1 MKTLVVDD
9 ELVSRKKM
17 QRIMDTLGQCE
28 AVESG
33 SAAIAAF
40 KKAWES
46 WVPFD
51 LISLDIA
58 MPEMDGTEVL
68 FEIREIENQKNI
80 PGEKQVKILMVTSHS
95 DRDNIITCIQAGCD
109 GYIVKPFDRETVIEK
124 IEKIKS
130 GERIGRADIEDIL
143 ASPPDMQEGKMKTLV
158 VDDELVSRKKM
169 QKIMVNLGECEAV
182 ESGSAAIAAFKK
194 ALGNGTP
201 FDLITLDIAM
211 PEMDGTEVL
220 FEIREI
226 EKEKKIPKEK
236 QVKILMVTSHSDRD
250 NIITCIQA
258 GCDDYI
264 VKPFDRDMVF
274 KKLEKIK
281 SGERI
286 SVTDMEDI

>member
-17 QRIMDTLGQCE
+17 QRIMDGFGECE

-40 KKAWES
+40 EKAWES
-46 WVPFD
+46 WLPFD
-51 LISLDIA
+51 LITLDIA
-58 MPEMDGTEVL
+58 MPEMDGIEL
-68 FEIREIENQKNI
+68 LYAIREIEKEKKI
-80 PGEKQVKILMVTSHS
+80 PKEKQVKILMVTSHS
-95 DRDNIITCIQAGCD
+95 DRDSIITSIQAECD
-109 GYIVKPFDRETVIEK
+109 DYIVKPFDRETVIEK

-130 GERIGRADIEDIL
+130 GERIGRADIEDIMT
-143 ASPPDMQEGKMKTLV
+143 SPPDMRVRKMKTLV

-169 QKIMVNLGECEAV
+169 QRIMDGFGEYEAV
-182 ESGSAAIAAFKK
+182 ESGSAAIAAFKN
-194 ALGNGTP
+194 ALETGTP

-211 PEMDGTEVL
+211 PGMDGTAVL
-220 FEIREI
+220 YEIREI

-250 NIITCIQA
+250 TIITCIQA

-264 VKPFDRDMVF
+264 VKPFDREIVA
-274 KKLEKIK
+274 KKLEKFGLK
-281 SGERI
+281 A
-286 SVTDMEDI
+286 